1 MSTRRHSLCPA
12 NDPLQKRKR
21 REYRQVQRAR
31 FTRPDPGFSL
41 YEGRTRGKRMRY
53 TFDDDGDDLDEMST
67 RRSTRNSDRSTP
79 ADGPTVTASGR
90 TVRPRG
96 GGSYGETLLSGQV
109 TDGNTPATN
118 EYEDSE
124 MSDAVRAGGRG
135 GTRASTRLGQL
146 DGNRKR
152 KTVDGYNEVDGMSEE
167 EDAASSAGWNS
178 ADNAEVEEEE
188 DDDVGFES
196 EDEQDDFGT
205 TPNGDGAGQ
214 DSLVVKLKVPSL
226 NPLRNGTGTIKVAT
240 AVEPPRTSAALES
253 GDISMADVTDGNA
266 TAITHPSLSD
276 HDGESKQPLNG
287 AHAVDADRGIS
298 ASSAQASSHP
308 PQAEDSKAESSF
320 DATNGAMTNGM
331 SQTEGQPAAS
341 QRDIHVVNG
350 VSDGV
355 SATANSALS
364 T

>member
-1 MSTRRHSLCPA
+1 MSVQRLSPCSA
-12 NDPLQKRKR
+12 NSPFQKRKR

-53 TFDDDGDDLDEMST
+53 TFDDDGEDFDEMST

-152 KTVDGYNEVDGMSEE
+152 KTVNGYNEVDGMSEE

-178 ADNAEVEEEE
+178 ADNAEAEEEE
-188 DDDVGFES
+188 ENDGGFES

-214 DSLVVKLKVPSL
+214 DSLVVKLKVPSF
-226 NPLRNGTGTIKVAT
+226 NPLRNGTNTIKNASG
-240 AVEPPRTSAALES
+240 VESPRTSDAVKS
-253 GDISMADVTDGNA
+253 RDISMADVTDGNE
-266 TAITHPSLSD
+266 TARMHPLLSD
-276 HDGESKQPLNG
+276 HDAESKSALNG
-287 AHAVDADRGIS
+287 THTIDADRGMS
-298 ASSAQASSHP
+298 VSSAQDSSHP
-308 PQAEDSKAESSF
+308 PQAQDLKAESSL
-320 DATNGAMTNGM
+320 DAPNGAMTNGM
-331 SQTEGQPAAS
+331 SQPPAP
-341 QRDIHVVNG
+341 QRDTHVVNG
-350 VSDGV
+350 VSDVV
-355 SATANSALS
+355 SAAANSALS